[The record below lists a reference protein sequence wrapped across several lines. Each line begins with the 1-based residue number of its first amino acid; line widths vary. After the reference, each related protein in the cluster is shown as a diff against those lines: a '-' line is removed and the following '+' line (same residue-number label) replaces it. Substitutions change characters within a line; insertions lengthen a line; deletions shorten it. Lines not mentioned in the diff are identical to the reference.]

1 MTISADRGCFGA
13 GARRSGS
20 IAGLQLGA
28 IGSNLFGQGLLLLP
42 VVGVMAV
49 IRGLFVS
56 IVALLYILFAVGCLL
71 GKSWGWWAGMTTAVV
86 NLLLVF
92 SAVMQRESLIQ
103 RLLWSVVPVIL
114 IFLSFHIRKNILRL
128 LVLEHLACCW
138 TNVQ

>member
-56 IVALLYILFAVGCLL
+56 IVALLYILFAVACLL
-71 GKSWGWWAGMTTAVV
+71 GKSQNAEVR
-86 NLLLVF
+86 
-92 SAVMQRESLIQ
+92 SAAAMKAAASKIM
-103 RLLWSVVPVIL
+103 
-114 IFLSFHIRKNILRL
+114 
-128 LVLEHLACCW
+128 
-138 TNVQ
+138 